1 MRSWMMPLVVAALS
15 VPLPAFAVDFGTS
28 IGLGVEYSENGSAG
42 LRNLPTLD
50 LRFPSFIVQVHV
62 LETLLALGG
71 ETVVLGANAYLP
83 LLENRE
89 LAGPVEVAVQPGLS
103 VDVAAGN
110 VPFTINLGATARFG
124 VEVAGDVGAGL
135 YIVPV
140 VGVSLLDG
148 DAGLFGG
155 GVLEASVWF

>member
-1 MRSWMMPLVVAALS
+1 MRLQTVATLAAALLF
-15 VPLPAFAVDFGTS
+15 PGQALAVDLGTS
-28 IGLGVEYSENGSAG
+28 IGLGVEYSENGSVG
-42 LRNLPTLD
+42 LRNLPTFD
-50 LRFPSFIVQVHV
+50 LRFPSFIVQVHL
-62 LETLLALGG
+62 LETLLAIGN

-83 LLENRE
+83 LIENRE

-110 VPFTINLGATARFG
+110 VPFTMNVGAAARLGI
-124 VEVAGDVGAGL
+124 EVPGDLGAGL

-140 VGVSLLDG
+140 AGVSLLDG